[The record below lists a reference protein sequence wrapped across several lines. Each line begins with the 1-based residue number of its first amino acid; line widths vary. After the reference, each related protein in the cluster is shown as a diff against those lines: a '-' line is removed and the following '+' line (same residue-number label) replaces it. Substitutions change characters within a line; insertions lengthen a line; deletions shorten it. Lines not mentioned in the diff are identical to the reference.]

1 MEKLFNLSRPAKT
14 AIALCADA
22 LFLLFALWFALST
35 RFERLYIPA
44 DYNVWLVVG
53 ITIALSLLV
62 FFALGLYRAIVRYIG
77 YRALFS
83 VWLGVTAS
91 AASLLFLR
99 EVFAANIPVSAII
112 NYGLISLLLI
122 GGTRLLVRATVQ
134 RNSKVERKPVII
146 YGAGSSGRQLAQALQ
161 NGKEFKVVA
170 FIDDDATLHRSSML
184 GLTVYAPEEIESLIA
199 AKAAER
205 VLLAMPS
212 ASLDERKKVLERL
225 EPFAVQVLTIPG
237 MADLVSGRQID
248 TLEEVRVEDL
258 LGRDPVPPRDHRM
271 DRNIR
276 GKVVLV
282 TGAGGS
288 IGSELCRQILRY
300 GPRTLVLY
308 ELSEYSLYAIEQDLQ
323 QIAVRE
329 NISNVR
335 IVPIMGTIQ
344 RRNRVEAVMRAF
356 KVQTVYH
363 AAAYKHVPMV
373 EYNIVEAVRNNV
385 FGTWHTAEAAIS
397 AGVESFVLVSTD
409 KAVRPTN
416 VMGATKRMAELV
428 LQALVKRQDWT
439 CFCMV
444 RFGNVLGSSGSVVPK
459 FREQIKAGGPVTVT
473 DPEITRYFMTIPEA
487 AQLVIQAGV
496 MSCNGCG
503 TGGEVFVLDMGEP
516 VKIEQ
521 LARKLIRLMG
531 KSVQDASNPHG
542 DIAIAYSGL
551 RPGEKLYEE
560 LLIGDDVRETDHPR
574 IMTANEICLAWEQV
588 DALLSELDGHCH
600 EFRIDDVHRM
610 LREAPLAF
618 SPNSGDG
625 ISDLVW
631 NAGGR

>member
-1 MEKLFNLSRPAKT
+1 MMEHLFKLPRAAKT
-14 AIALCADA
+14 AIALTSDA

-35 RFERLYIPA
+35 RFETFYIPPNG
-44 DYNVWLVVG
+44 NVWLVAI

-62 FFALGLYRAIVRYIG
+62 FRVLGLYRAIVRYIG
-77 YRALFS
+77 YRALFA

-91 AASLLFLR
+91 AVSLLALR
-99 EVFAANIPVSAII
+99 EVFSAAIPVSAII
-112 NYGLISLLLI
+112 NYGLISLLLV
-122 GGTRLLVRATVQ
+122 GGSRLLLRSSVQ
-134 RNSKVERKPVII
+134 RGKRGEQVPVMI
-146 YGAGSSGRQLAQALQ
+146 YGAGASGRQLAQALM
-161 NGKEFKVVA
+161 NAGEVKPVCFV
-170 FIDDDATLHRSSML
+170 DDDATLHRSSML
-184 GLTVYAPEEIESLIA
+184 GLTVYSPEQIGELLESKNIH
-199 AKAAER
+199 R

-212 ASLDERKKVLERL
+212 ATRNQRRQVLERL
-225 EPFAVQVLTIPG
+225 EPFAIQVLTIPG

-248 TLEEVRVEDL
+248 TLEDVRIEDL
-258 LGRDPVPPRDHRM
+258 LGRDPVPPQVHLM

-288 IGSELCRQILRY
+288 IGSELCRQIIRY
-300 GPRTLVLY
+300 GPRKLVLY
-308 ELSEYSLYAIEQDLQ
+308 ELSEYSLYAIEQELQ
-323 QIAVRE
+323 QIVVDE
-329 NISNVR
+329 GITDVK

-356 KVQTVYH
+356 QVQTVYH

-373 EYNIVEAVRNNV
+373 EFNMVEAVRNNV

-416 VMGATKRMAELV
+416 VMGATKRLAELV
-428 LQALVKRQDWT
+428 LQALSKRQDWT

-459 FREQIKAGGPVTVT
+459 FREQIQAGGPVTVT
-473 DPEITRYFMTIPEA
+473 DPEMTRYFMTIPEA
-487 AQLVIQAGV
+487 AQLVIQAGA

-503 TGGEVFVLDMGEP
+503 TGGDVFVLDMGES
-516 VKIEQ
+516 VRIEQ
-521 LARKLIRLMG
+521 LARRLIRLMG
-531 KSVQDASNPHG
+531 KSVKDAEHPHG
-542 DIAIAYSGL
+542 DIEISYSGL

-560 LLIGDDVRETDHPR
+560 LLIGSDVRKTEHPR
-574 IMTANEICLAWEQV
+574 IMTAMEIDMPWPGIQRILT
-588 DALLSELDGHCH
+588 ELDSHCH
-600 EFRIDDVHRM
+600 DFRIDEIHQLLKV
-610 LREAPLAF
+610 APLDYM
-618 SPNSGDG
+618 PNIG

-631 NAGGR
+631 NAR